1 MLVDAQTAALLK
13 SNGIDPAA
21 IVRAQRF
28 TYCIE
33 WTGAVIAGSSRSE
46 SVRIDMGS
54 AFVCQRVSFAAWTG
68 SRFTSVGRLIDRN
81 DTTSNSP
88 TLDGIT
94 LDISD
99 ATGRWSNLPMRAR
112 NFAGH
117 LDSEPLD
124 SPTVYSGGS
133 QIFCLLAN
141 QHVPAGF
148 DIVAQL
154 AFKGVRLYLR
164 G

>member
-1 MLVDAQTAALLK
+1 MLIDAQTQSLLR

-21 IVRAQRF
+21 VIRAQRY
-28 TYCIE
+28 TYCID
-33 WTGAVIAGSSRSE
+33 WSASVLAGGSRTE

-68 SRFTSVGRLIDRN
+68 TRFTSVGRLIDRN
-81 DTTSNSP
+81 DSTSNAA
-88 TLDGIT
+88 TIDGIL

-99 ATGRWSNLPMRAR
+99 ATGRWSNVPIRAR

-124 SPTVYSGGS
+124 SPTVYTGGS
-133 QIFCLLAN
+133 QIFCNLLN
-141 QHVPAGF
+141 QHVPAGL
-148 DIVAQL
+148 DVAAQL
-154 AFKGVRLYLR
+154 ALKGLRLYLR